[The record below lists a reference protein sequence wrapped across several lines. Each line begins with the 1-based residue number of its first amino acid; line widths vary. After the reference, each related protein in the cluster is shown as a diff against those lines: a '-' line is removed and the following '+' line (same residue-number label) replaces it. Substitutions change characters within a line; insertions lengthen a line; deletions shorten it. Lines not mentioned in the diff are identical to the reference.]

1 MSHQW
6 LVVPL
11 AKLLSSVAVS
21 VCWLCHHI
29 TSVTRLSLSSVA
41 VSVCWFC
48 HQPKQWWVQMQL
60 VSVGLTIGPYQWV
73 LLSIGFAVLSNQW
86 LVQLQPES
94 VGSCWCIT
102 AIWILIAVFLLLKKI
117 QLFCLCVET
126 FAFWLVIYIKTFN
139 KMNNK
144 TQWNMQ
150 LKNAQIQGKYLTLSF
165 QKYSFALYCDLF
177 FLTCCSKDV
186 TVEVLC
192 NWRCQFKFAGGLYY
206 IDFACF
212 GHFDNCW
219 HLLQLHPWLICVLQF
234 LLLFLFFTCLCPFDI
249 FNCIHLNL
257 WFNCVLQFKK
267 ERN

>member
-60 VSVGLTIGPYQWV
+60 VPVGLTIGPYQWV

-150 LKNAQIQGKYLTLSF
+150 LKKRSNTRKIPNTFISEVQFCTLLWF
-165 QKYSFALYCDLF
+165 VFFNLLF
-177 FLTCCSKDV
+177 K
-186 TVEVLC
+186 
-192 NWRCQFKFAGGLYY
+192 RCHSGGLM
-206 IDFACF
+206 
-212 GHFDNCW
+212 
-219 HLLQLHPWLICVLQF
+219 
-234 LLLFLFFTCLCPFDI
+234 
-249 FNCIHLNL
+249 
-257 WFNCVLQFKK
+257 
-267 ERN
+267 